1 MNTVLDDNKML
12 CLANGDRIKLPATV
26 TMLFEARV
34 SLVDLRLVCS
44 CECRCKIW
52 RWRRLRLSRAAAW
65 CSWNLFISGGNPW
78 QSA

>member
-26 TMLFEARV
+26 TMLFEVRV
-34 SLVDLRLVCS
+34 SLTDFPLVCS
-44 CECRCKIW
+44 SECRCKIW

-65 CSWNLFISGGNPW
+65 CSWSPSISGGSRW